1 MANGIEDLQ
10 EKNKNRPDALSKNQ
24 FTQWNNFQ
32 GREDAEMLEEKSSRW
47 NAKKPPT
54 PAANTTHGT
63 TIENAKRLA
72 FVL

>member
-24 FTQWNNFQ
+24 FTQWKNFQ

-47 NAKKPPT
+47 NAKK
-54 PAANTTHGT
+54 AARSRR
-63 TIENAKRLA
+63 EYDAWCDE
-72 FVL
+72 

>member
-10 EKNKNRPDALSKNQ
+10 EKNKNRPSALSKNQ

-47 NAKKPPT
+47 SAQK
-54 PAANTTHGT
+54 AARSRREYDAWHDD
-63 TIENAKRLA
+63 
-72 FVL
+72 

>member
-10 EKNKNRPDALSKNQ
+10 EKNKNRPSVLSKNQ

-47 NAKKPPT
+47 SAQK
-54 PAANTTHGT
+54 AARSRH
-63 TIENAKRLA
+63 EYDAWRDD
-72 FVL
+72 

>member
-10 EKNKNRPDALSKNQ
+10 EKNRNRQAALSKNQ

-47 NAKKPPT
+47 NAQK
-54 PAANTTHGT
+54 ASRFRREYDDWHDD
-63 TIENAKRLA
+63 
-72 FVL
+72 